1 MLRSC
6 TKSPV
11 SDRLLVSSHK
21 RSLLQLAT
29 LNLLAFAKAHA
40 SIFFILSLMFPVT
53 SGLMAQTFSEVSMK
67 DALDSLR
74 SPEQSNFIAQLP
86 PRESIAT
93 TVSELDDIVLND
105 DDLSSSSLAPVL
117 STPELDPVGPLRL
130 QEEIE
135 VDDGNGLHDHNRPI
149 NSEMNP
155 VDRDSP
161 PLGKSHRRTASVAT
175 IRSGRTSSF
184 VEEENISFRIS
195 LDVQNALQEEFSRL
209 QKEKKALQEQ
219 GAEESIDWGMFTSRY
234 MVSSA
239 NFGFPRL
246 LGGCHIQYALSR

>member
-1 MLRSC
+1 
-6 TKSPV
+6 
-11 SDRLLVSSHK
+11 
-21 RSLLQLAT
+21 
-29 LNLLAFAKAHA
+29 
-40 SIFFILSLMFPVT
+40 MFTVA
-53 SGLMAQTFSEVSMK
+53 SGLTAQTLSEVSMK
-67 DALDSLR
+67 DTLDSLR

-86 PRESIAT
+86 LRESIAT

-105 DDLSSSSLAPVL
+105 DDLSSSSLAPIL
-117 STPELDPVGPLRL
+117 STSKLDPVGPLRL

-135 VDDGNGLHDHNRPI
+135 IDDGNGLHDNTRPI

-155 VDRDSP
+155 ADRDPP

-175 IRSGRTSSF
+175 IRSGHTSSF
-184 VEEENISFRIS
+184 AEEENVSFRIG
-195 LDVQNALQEEFSRL
+195 LDGQNALHEEFSRL

-234 MVSSA
+234 MVTSA
-239 NFGFPRL
+239 NLGFPRL